1 MELSQVQIRF
11 IEKWGNMGS
20 RWGINRSAAAVHAL
34 LYLSPEEM
42 TAEDISLALSMARS
56 NVSQALK
63 ELEGW
68 GLVLKESRIGD
79 RKAYYS
85 CVSDVWEM
93 ARLIVEERKKREADG
108 VLKSVAEC
116 LSMAREAKDSFAE
129 KRLEAME
136 EILRKGC
143 DLADLALRC
152 KPAVWRMAMKT
163 VAKLFRSVGH

>member
-11 IEKWGNMGS
+11 IEKWGDMGS

-34 LYLSPEEM
+34 LYLSPGQL
-42 TAEDISLALSMARS
+42 TAEDISAVLSMARS

-68 GLVLKESRIGD
+68 RLVLKESRIGE
-79 RKAYYS
+79 RKAYYA
-85 CVSDVWEM
+85 CVADVWEM

-108 VLKSVAEC
+108 VLKSVGEC
-116 LSMAREAKDSFAE
+116 LDMARETRDPFVT

-136 EILRKGC
+136 EILQEGC

-163 VAKLFRSVGH
+163 VAKLFRAVIH